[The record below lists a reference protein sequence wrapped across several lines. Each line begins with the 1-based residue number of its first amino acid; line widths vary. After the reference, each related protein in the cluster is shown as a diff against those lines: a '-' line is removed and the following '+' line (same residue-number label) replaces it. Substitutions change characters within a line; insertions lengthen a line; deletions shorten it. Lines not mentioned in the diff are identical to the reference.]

1 MIHSV
6 LLIDRIASRWLRLR
20 RHCAQVGASAALKRL
35 RPALALQTSD
45 SNLAMPFAPTLSVTP
60 GVPDCPR
67 STRLVV

>member
-45 SNLAMPFAPTLSVTP
+45 SNLATTLAPTDSVTP
-60 GVPDCPR
+60 GVPGGAR
-67 STRLVV
+67 SNQLAV